1 MMKGLFTLITA
12 WFVCMSVIVHAEV
25 KERPEILIIHS
36 YSQSFPWT
44 KFQMEGLQNTF
55 NKAFPDRE
63 IPVEYLDWKN
73 FPHQENLQLF
83 KKQLRMKYA
92 HRNWDVVITTDNAAL
107 DLALELRS
115 ELFPEAYLIFT
126 GINDYDPRD
135 YTGQSRLTGV
145 IETVDWM
152 STIHQMLKIHPQARE
167 LVVIMD
173 STEISRALLKEF
185 QRLMPQWKNRVRITT
200 LHDLEMGEILKRVNE
215 LPSEALLLV
224 TNFTMDQSKKIF
236 TSREAIRLISQKG
249 HVPVYGLWDMQL
261 GYGIVGG
268 WLLDGHLQGSIAADL
283 ALKVLKGEQPP
294 VVTKSS
300 SRYYLDYKQMERYK
314 ITLSNAT
321 EDAVMINYPL
331 PIYKKYLPHII
342 VAIITILILFILNLF
357 LIRNIRKRQAAER
370 LAEESNQAR
379 ETFMTISAHE
389 FRTPLTVLLFQ
400 LQLLL
405 KMSRGETKKK
415 PDPEDMSKAADMAL
429 VQGRRIHQLVENLLL
444 ASKKGTFGGL
454 LTVSETDLRTV
465 INKVAKELKHPL
477 QTSGSTL
484 DLKFEGPCIGQW
496 EERKIEKLMSH
507 LLSNAIKFGNGKA
520 IEVSATTEAEGVTIT
535 VKDQGIGIH
544 LEDKDKIFEK
554 FGRAVSEYNF
564 GGFGLGLYLSQRIIA
579 LHKGKI
585 SVESEPNKG
594 TQFTVYL
601 PFSPSRN
608 S

>member
-1 MMKGLFTLITA
+1 
-12 WFVCMSVIVHAEV
+12 MSVICHAGV
-25 KERPEILIIHS
+25 KERPEILILHS

-55 NKAFPDRE
+55 DKAFPDRE

-73 FPHQENLQLF
+73 FPLKENLQHF
-83 KKQLRMKYA
+83 KKQLSMKYA
-92 HRNWDVVITTDNAAL
+92 RKNWDVVITTDNAAL
-107 DLALELRS
+107 DLALELRPV
-115 ELFPEAYLIFT
+115 LFPHAYLIFT

-135 YTGQSRLTGV
+135 YADQTRLTGV
-145 IETVDWM
+145 IETVDWN
-152 STIHQMLKIHPQARE
+152 STIYQMLKIHPRASE
-167 LVVIMD
+167 IAVIMD
-173 STEISRALLKEF
+173 STEISGVLLKEF
-185 QRLMPQWKNRVRITT
+185 QRLMPQWKNKVRITT
-200 LHDLEMGEILKRVNE
+200 LHDLDMDEILNRVNK
-215 LPSEALLLV
+215 LPDDALILV
-224 TNFTMDQSKKIF
+224 TNFTMDHSKKIF
-236 TSREAIRLISQKG
+236 TSREAIRLISQRG
-249 HVPVYGLWDMQL
+249 NVPVYGMWDMQL

-283 ALKVLKGEQPP
+283 TLKVLDGQHPP

-314 ITLSNAT
+314 IPLSDAT
-321 EDAVMINYPL
+321 DGAVMINYPL

-342 VAIITILILFILNLF
+342 VAIIIILILFILNIF
-357 LIRNIRKRQAAER
+357 LIRNIRKREAAER
-370 LAEESNQAR
+370 MAEESNQAR
-379 ETFMTISAHE
+379 ETFMTLSAHE

-415 PDPEDMSKAADMAL
+415 STPQDMTDAADMAL
-429 VQGRRIHQLVENLLL
+429 VQGRRIHQLVENILL

-454 LTVSETDLRTV
+454 LTVNETDLRTV
-465 INKVAKELKHPL
+465 IEKVANDLKHPL
-477 QTSGSTL
+477 QNSGSTL
-484 DLKFEGPCIGQW
+484 DLKFEGSCKGQW

-507 LLSNAIKFGNGKA
+507 LLSNAIKFGNGGP
-520 IEVSATTEAEGVTIT
+520 IEISAVTEAEGVTIK
-535 VKDQGIGIH
+535 VKDHGIGIN
-544 LEDKDKIFEK
+544 LEDKTKIFEK

-564 GGFGLGLYLSQRIIA
+564 GGFGLGLYLSQRIVA

-585 SVESEPNKG
+585 SVESEPNQG
-594 TQFTVYL
+594 TQFTVFL